1 MFVRTLVTAAEPRAL
16 SSTDDRW
23 NPKATSPRAYV
34 IPAWT
39 PVTLRVRAGSAGRPA
54 KTASETKDET
64 SRDIGIASL
73 PLQACRPSGGFVLG
87 TLSAPL
93 AAVKRF

>member
-1 MFVRTLVTAAEPRAL
+1 MAAVNRDKRIPLGRRILYASGQGALVCHAE
-16 SSTDDRW
+16 
-23 NPKATSPRAYV
+23 
-34 IPAWT
+34 
-39 PVTLRVRAGSAGRPA
+39 
-54 KTASETKDET
+54 KDET

-87 TLSAPL
+87 TLSAAS